1 MITPQ
6 VDRHVK
12 VPKDKVAFLE
22 FVGLEFDTGIVPGS
36 GILQDKLEIRLGM
49 SLDKIDRYFYKTI
62 LSVFRNMVGSIY
74 LSSEYICT

>member
-1 MITPQ
+1 MAQLQ

-22 FVGLEFDTGIVPGS
+22 SVGLIFDANIIP
-36 GILQDKLEIRLGM
+36 GILEDKLNIGLWTC
-49 SLDKIDRYFYKTI
+49 LNKIDRYFYKTI
-62 LSVFRNMVGSIY
+62 LSIVRNMVGSIY